1 VLLID
6 LEKYLSVRHVV
17 KLTVT
22 RDAGGYA
29 CVLRTA
35 AGLVCCSSRMN
46 SVDAAV
52 AGALSSLDF
61 ATEKRDSP

>member
-6 LEKYLSVRHVV
+6 LEKYLSTRHVV
-17 KLTVT
+17 KMTVT
-22 RDAGGYA
+22 RDSGGFA
-29 CVLRTA
+29 CILRTA
-35 AGLVCCSSRMN
+35 GGLVCCSSRMN

-61 ATEKRDSP
+61 ATEKRASP

>member
-1 VLLID
+1 VLLLD
-6 LEKYLSVRHVV
+6 LEKYLSTRHVV
-17 KLTVT
+17 KMSVT
-22 RDAGGYA
+22 RDPGGYA
-29 CVLRTA
+29 CVLRTT

-61 ATEKRDSP
+61 ATEKQAP

>member
-1 VLLID
+1 VLLLD
-6 LEKYLSVRHVV
+6 LEKYLAIRHVV

-52 AGALSSLDF
+52 AGALTSLDS
-61 ATEKRDSP
+61 ATEKRACP